1 MYTDRD
7 RADVPKLKA
16 LTPNDSAEASF
27 DVSAVLAMTSVIDPA
42 AVPFPKVSS
51 GLSAR
56 GRREREGG
64 GWRVVGDGLSRR
76 GRRENADRDSRS
88 LGDFGSPHGWKLK
101 ADG

>member
-27 DVSAVLAMTSVIDPA
+27 DVSAVLAMTSGIDPA

-56 GRREREGG
+56 GRRE
-64 GWRVVGDGLSRR
+64 
-76 GRRENADRDSRS
+76 NAKTRKTSEVFETS
-88 LGDFGSPHGWKLK
+88 EVFGAES
-101 ADG
+101 